1 MMRAIERIRIREEE
15 SGVARRSS
23 AIRQDAYPS
32 LKEIAMK
39 RLLGVLAVGLGL
51 ALLTQGASAADRVIK
66 IGAIYP
72 LSGALAS
79 TGADL
84 KTALELAADVINEPH
99 PELKGIPLAA
109 SAGLPHFGGAKIQLV
124 FADSQGKPDVGQ
136 AEALR
141 LIDQEHAVALIGA
154 YQSAV
159 TKTTSRIAEQRG
171 IPYLNPESSSPELTE
186 RGYKWFFRTT
196 PNDATF
202 ISDMMKFLDTVKT
215 VPTKTIAVVYE
226 NTDFG
231 VNTFKAVE
239 KYAKASGRTIVADIA
254 YSAGTPSVNSE
265 TQKLAAAKPDVAI
278 FASYTSDAMLFV
290 RTMREMNYA
299 PPVFFANDAGFIDSR
314 FVSEVGPQA
323 QGVLT
328 RDVWANDLSTIKPVI
343 TQLNDLYKKLS
354 GGKPLNGNSARSLQG
369 LLVLA
374 DAIDRAGST
383 KPDAI
388 RAALVKTR
396 LSADEIVMPWAG
408 VKFDG
413 KGQNVEGQGLILQ
426 LVGSEYRT
434 VWPARYKQMKDLPT
448 LPFSWQQH

>member
-1 MMRAIERIRIREEE
+1 MRK
-15 SGVARRSS
+15 
-23 AIRQDAYPS
+23 
-32 LKEIAMK
+32 LLAM
-39 RLLGVLAVGLGL
+39 LA
-51 ALLTQGASAADRVIK
+51 ASACLIGLPAAKAADNVIR

-84 KTALELAADVINEPH
+84 KAAVQLAADVINEAH
-99 PELKGIPLAA
+99 PELKDIPLAA
-109 SAGLPHFGGAKIQLV
+109 GTGLPHLGGAKIEVV
-124 FADSQGKPDVGQ
+124 FADSQGKPEVGQ
-136 AEALR
+136 AEAQR
-141 LIDQEHAVALIGA
+141 LVDQEHVVALIGA

-171 IPYLNPESSSPELTE
+171 IPYLNPESSSPDLTE

-196 PNDATF
+196 PNDETF
-202 ISDMMKFLDTVKT
+202 VGNMMQFLDTVKA
-215 VPTKTIAVVYE
+215 VATKKIAVVYE

-239 KYAKASGRTIVADIA
+239 KFAKASGREIVANVA
-254 YSAGTPSVNSE
+254 YAAGTPSVNSE
-265 TQKLAAAKPDVAI
+265 AQKLAAAKPDVAI

-299 PPVFFANDAGFIDSR
+299 PPVFLANDAGFIDSR
-314 FVSEVGPQA
+314 FVSEVGPQV

-328 RDVWANDLSTIKPVI
+328 RDVWANDLFTIKPVI
-343 TQLNDLYKKLS
+343 KTMNDLFRKRS
-354 GGKPLNGNSARSLQG
+354 GGKDLNGNSARSLQG

-388 RAALVKTR
+388 RQALVKTD
-396 LSADEIVMPWAG
+396 LSADQVAMPWAG
-408 VKFDG
+408 VKFDAN
-413 KGQNVEGQGLILQ
+413 GQNERGQGLILQ

-434 VWPARYKQMKDLPT
+434 VWPERYKQMKDLPT
-448 LPFSWQQH
+448 VPFTWKR